1 MRGFTVSG
9 ARATIS
15 PVARRSNSFRISC
28 AAPAASGAVSGLTT
42 SWKIPVWSRRSTN
55 TSPPWSR
62 RRAAQP
68 ARVTRRP
75 ASVARGSPQPR
86 SRQGI
91 DDLLVADGAI
101 PLAPPPER
109 DSLGADEE
117 RHARAEPFRLRELP
131 LRRAAGVVGV
141 GADAVP

>member
-15 PVARRSNSFRISC
+15 PVARRTNSFRTSC
-28 AAPAASGAVSGLTT
+28 AARAASGAVSGLTT
-42 SWKIPVWSRRSTN
+42 SWQIPVWSRRSTN

-75 ASVARGSPQPR
+75 ASAARGSPQPR
-86 SRQGI
+86 SRQLI
-91 DDLLVADGAI
+91 DDLLVVHLAI
-101 PLAPPPER
+101 HFALPPQGDAVHR
-109 DSLGADEE
+109 REE
-117 RHARAEPFRLRELP
+117 HHARAEPLPLGELP
-131 LRRAAGVVGV
+131 PRRPAGVV
-141 GADAVP
+141 